1 MGTTVG
7 VVGTGNMGTAL
18 IRGWLRA
25 CEPEVTFI
33 VYDIIPER
41 VEALTMDGRV
51 SAAATLD
58 DVACADVILLVVKP
72 KDLPAVLGRLRPRL
86 SKDKL
91 IISSAAGVTLES
103 VRAAAGPEPAVFRI
117 MPNIG
122 VELGEGVV
130 AVAAEGGTSAD
141 MLARVTSLLAPLGL
155 IEVVGEDLFDAVTA
169 ASGSSIAFLALAL
182 EGMEDGAVQA
192 GMPRPSARAFVR
204 QTVLAGAMLLRQHP
218 GSAADIKDQVSSPAG
233 TTIAGLAA
241 LEEAG
246 VRGAFMRAIEQA
258 TARGRA
264 MRDAARPRVLE

>member
-7 VVGTGNMGTAL
+7 VVGTGNMGGAL
-18 IRGWLRA
+18 VRGWLRA
-25 CEPEVTFI
+25 CEPEVTFLI
-33 VYDIIPER
+33 YDVIPDR
-41 VEALTMDGRV
+41 VEALATDERV
-51 SAAATLD
+51 AAAATLD
-58 DVACADVILLVVKP
+58 EVAGADVILLVVKP
-72 KDLPAVLGRLRPRL
+72 KDLPDVLGRLSPRL
-86 SKDKL
+86 AKDTL

-130 AVAAEGGTSAD
+130 AVAAETGTSAD
-141 MLARVTSLLAPLGL
+141 MLARVTDLLTPLGL
-155 IEVVGEDLFDAVTA
+155 VEVVGEELFDAVTA

-192 GMPRPSARAFVR
+192 GMPRASARAFVR
-204 QTVLAGAMLLRQHP
+204 QTALAGAMLLRQHP

-241 LEEAG
+241 LEDAG

>member
-7 VVGTGNMGTAL
+7 VVGTGNMGGAL
-18 IRGWLRA
+18 VRGWLRA
-25 CEPEVTFI
+25 CEPEVTFLI
-33 VYDIIPER
+33 YDVIPDR
-41 VEALTMDGRV
+41 VEALATDERV
-51 SAAATLD
+51 AAAATLD
-58 DVACADVILLVVKP
+58 EVAGADVILLVVKP
-72 KDLPAVLGRLRPRL
+72 KDLPDVLGRLSPRL
-86 SKDKL
+86 AKDTL

-130 AVAAEGGTSAD
+130 AVAAETGTTAD
-141 MLARVTSLLAPLGL
+141 MLARVTDLLTPLGL
-155 IEVVGEDLFDAVTA
+155 VEVVGEELFDAVTA

-192 GMPRPSARAFVR
+192 GMPRASARAFVR
-204 QTVLAGAMLLRQHP
+204 QTALAGAMLLRQHP

-241 LEEAG
+241 LEDAG